1 MSNTLENPD
10 SKILQEPKTKCGFI
24 ALLGPANAGKSSIL
38 NALIGSKVS
47 IVTAKEQTTRFRVL
61 GIKTFNDSQMVFID
75 TPGFLARRYRGAL
88 SKYISAQT
96 TSSARDCDASVLVL
110 DSVLGLKDKLYIQR
124 AIESF
129 QAQGIKRPDIIA
141 LNKIDLLDKL
151 QLLPLF
157 DAIYACF
164 KEHTPEIIPVSAKHK
179 DGLEI
184 IERVLLNK
192 IPEGPFHYPIDQNS
206 DQAEHVMA
214 AEIIREKLM
223 NKLDRELPY
232 SIIALIQDWKFR
244 AKTLYISVEIV
255 VDKESQKKIVIGAGG
270 SLLKAVGQEA
280 RKELE
285 KLFEVPVF
293 LDLRV
298 KVQRDWTKDNLKVEQ
313 WQSRLLS

>member
-1 MSNTLENPD
+1 
-10 SKILQEPKTKCGFI
+10 
-24 ALLGPANAGKSSIL
+24 
-38 NALIGSKVS
+38 
-47 IVTAKEQTTRFRVL
+47 
-61 GIKTFNDSQMVFID
+61 
-75 TPGFLARRYRGAL
+75 
-88 SKYISAQT
+88 
-96 TSSARDCDASVLVL
+96 
-110 DSVLGLKDKLYIQR
+110 
-124 AIESF
+124 
-129 QAQGIKRPDIIA
+129 
-141 LNKIDLLDKL
+141 
-151 QLLPLF
+151 
-157 DAIYACF
+157 
-164 KEHTPEIIPVSAKHK
+164 
-179 DGLEI
+179 
-184 IERVLLNK
+184 
-192 IPEGPFHYPIDQNS
+192 
-206 DQAEHVMA
+206 MA